1 MAMVSVTTAIAP
13 NHFGCATI
21 AANVSRGEKMTPAR
35 RANTLLEAGATIAPV
50 ATWSVTTDLPWCAPV
65 VEVGVAACQR
75 MALGRK
81 ELIVYTPPTSR
92 LFPESE
98 Q

>member
-1 MAMVSVTTAIAP
+1 MVSVTTAIAP

-35 RANTLLEAGATIAPV
+35 RANTLLEAGAAIAPV
-50 ATWSVTTDLPWCAPV
+50 ATWSVMTDLPWLCAPV
-65 VEVGVAACQR
+65 VVVGVAVCQGT
-75 MALGRK
+75 ALGRK
-81 ELIVYTPPTSR
+81 ELIVYTPHTPR

-98 Q
+98 HS